1 MQQAREQ
8 SKPFLSAQAIMLDY
22 MHRALGKSV
31 LLQSLVHPAIRTLA
45 QQDAAQHTR
54 LIDTLRTYLFLGG
67 NCSAAAKS
75 LGLHRN
81 TLVSRLAHIQTLTG
95 VALDDPQEREA
106 LLLSLLIANH
116 PCPS

>member
-22 MHRALGKSV
+22 MHRALGESV

-54 LIDTLRTYLFLGG
+54 LMIPCGLTCFWAEIAVRPPNHSGCTVTRW
-67 NCSAAAKS
+67 SAA
-75 LGLHRN
+75 LHIYR
-81 TLVSRLAHIQTLTG
+81 H
-95 VALDDPQEREA
+95 
-106 LLLSLLIANH
+106 
-116 PCPS
+116 